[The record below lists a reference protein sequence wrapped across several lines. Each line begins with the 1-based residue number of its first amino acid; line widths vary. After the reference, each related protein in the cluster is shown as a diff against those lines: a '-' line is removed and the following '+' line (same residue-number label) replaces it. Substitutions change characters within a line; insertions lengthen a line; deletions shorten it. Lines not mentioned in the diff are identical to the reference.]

1 MNKWNTE
8 ISAEFC
14 EHHNFVYDL
23 QYKSW
28 YKQFDKFSIQ
38 IEYFGNIDGRLQINI
53 WHRFQSDH
61 MIYTRKQKGMTL
73 QHLNEL
79 IEAMAL
85 VSPFEIID

>member
-1 MNKWNTE
+1 MNKWNIE

-14 EHHNFVYDL
+14 EYHDFIYDS
-23 QYKSW
+23 QCKTW
-28 YKQFDKFSIQ
+28 YKQFDSFSIQ
-38 IEYFGNIDGRLQINI
+38 IEYLGGMSRRLRINI

-61 MIYTRKQKGMTL
+61 MVYTRKQEGMTL

-85 VSPFEIID
+85 VSPFEIAD